1 MPTLVLASSLARW
14 LPAAHG
20 AEYRVEVDA
29 TTLRDALEATFAYH
43 PPLRGYVVDEQGS
56 LRHHVAVFIDGQALR
71 DKSDLSR
78 TELGAR
84 SEIYVLQALSGG

>member
-14 LPAAHG
+14 LPTAAG

-29 TTLRDALEATFAYH
+29 TTLRDALEAAFASH
-43 PPLRGYVVDEQGS
+43 PPLRGYVIDEQGS
-56 LRHHVAVFIDGQALR
+56 LRHHVAVFIDGQAVR

-78 TELGAR
+78 AELDAR